1 MKTVR
6 PKDTIDLLQVDPKP
20 RDKYRRFS
28 LAHLTAYTV
37 YWLSS
42 WEMHTTYENIS
53 VLNARLFPQD
63 FGLKGFPGMPDA
75 MRTNRC
81 LLQLRPKYRGFAT
94 SDPRKG
100 VYLTDKGRNEV
111 EKLIQVLGNPTFEG
125 KQIETDVL
133 EIDPR
138 RPSKDRENTRNPASE
153 IEKAKSKLLFR
164 LYRDGHLADA
174 DVVHFL
180 GLVELYDHT
189 RPSEIRKQF
198 RQLRADAETA
208 RDNDFVE
215 FLNAVSTCFAS
226 YISRPDTS
234 GGKKEE

>member
-1 MKTVR
+1 MKTAKA
-6 PKDTIDLLQVDPKP
+6 KDTINLLKVDPKP
-20 RDKYRRFS
+20 RDIYRKFS

-53 VLNARLFPQD
+53 VLSARFFPQD

-100 VYLTDKGRNEV
+100 VFLTDKGRNEV
-111 EKLIQVLGNPTFEG
+111 KKLIQALGGPTFEG
-125 KQIETDVL
+125 KPIATEVF

-138 RPSKDRENTRNPASE
+138 RPNKGREKTRNPASE
-153 IEKAKSKLLFR
+153 IEKAKSKLLYQ

-189 RPSEIRKQF
+189 RPIEIRKQF
-198 RQLRADAETA
+198 RQLRTDAETA
-208 RDNDFVE
+208 RDGDFVK
-215 FLNAVSTCFAS
+215 FLDAVSTRFAN
-226 YISRPDTS
+226 YINRQDSS
-234 GGKKEE
+234 GGKREE

>member
-1 MKTVR
+1 MKSVR
-6 PKDTIDLLQVDPKP
+6 PRDAIDLLKVDPKS
-20 RDKYRRFS
+20 RDIYRRFS
-28 LAHLTAYTV
+28 LARLTAYTV
-37 YWLSS
+37 HWLSS

-75 MRTNRC
+75 LRTNRS
-81 LLQLRPKYRGFAT
+81 LLQMRPKYRGFAT

-100 VYLTDKGRNEV
+100 VYLTDKGRDEV
-111 EKLIQVLGNPTFEG
+111 EKLIQVLGGPTFEG
-125 KQIETDVL
+125 KPIETDVL

-138 RPSKDRENTRNPASE
+138 RPNKDREKTRNPARE
-153 IEKAKSKLLFR
+153 IEKAKSKLLYR
-164 LYRDGHLADA
+164 LYKDGHLADA

-189 RPSEIRKQF
+189 RPIEIRKQF
-198 RQLRADAETA
+198 RQLRTDAETV
-208 RDNDFVE
+208 RDGDFVE
-215 FLNAVSTCFAS
+215 FLDAVSAHFAN
-226 YISRPDTS
+226 YINRQDSS